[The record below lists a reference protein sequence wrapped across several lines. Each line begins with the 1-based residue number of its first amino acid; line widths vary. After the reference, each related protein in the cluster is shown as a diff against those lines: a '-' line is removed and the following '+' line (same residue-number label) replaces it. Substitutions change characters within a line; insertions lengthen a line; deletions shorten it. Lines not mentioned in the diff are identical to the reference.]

1 MIPMQS
7 GKIKHWNSDKGYGF
21 IDVDNQKEDVFFHV
35 STVRLSQPISEGQRV
50 YFNSQ
55 RNEKNQ
61 LRATEVTSNELSILE
76 TAVLNSKLSSTS
88 LSTPSSDSNRS
99 NHSNRNSSNLNQTN
113 TRASNLN
120 NNKNSS
126 RRNQSNNHSKNS
138 RGSQHKKSSLSTLF
152 SLIAIIA
159 VAIYFFADLK
169 SSFFADGTQPATVS
183 QTSFELASASN
194 AAAITGDAQIDRTI
208 TLIKQGGPFP
218 YPNKDGTTFY
228 NRESNLPAQ
237 SQGYYREYTVP
248 TPGVSHRGARRIVT
262 GGHPPTIYYLTV
274 DHYDSF
280 QKLEVN

>member
-1 MIPMQS
+1 MQS
-7 GKIKHWNSDKGYGF
+7 GKIKHWNADKGYGF
-21 IDVDNQKEDVFFHV
+21 IEVDNQSEDVFFHI

-76 TAVLNSKLSSTS
+76 TSVSNS
-88 LSTPSSDSNRS
+88 
-99 NHSNRNSSNLNQTN
+99 
-113 TRASNLN
+113 ASNSAHRNLDNAQQKN
-120 NNKNSS
+120 NRYKNT
-126 RRNQSNNHSKNS
+126 
-138 RGSQHKKSSLSTLF
+138 RGSQNKKSGFSTLL
-152 SLIAIIA
+152 SVIALIA
-159 VAIYFFADLK
+159 VAVYFFGDLK
-169 SSFFADGTQPATVS
+169 SSLFTDSTPATSIS
-183 QTSFELASASN
+183 QTASKTSSSGS
-194 AAAITGDAQIDRTI
+194 AAITGDAQIDQTLA
-208 TLIKQGGPFP
+208 LIKQGGPFP

-228 NRESNLPAQ
+228 NREGKLPAQ

-280 QKLEVN
+280 RQLQVN